1 MVEFRICRTWPGN
14 GVPKGIRII
23 FIPDPGSQE
32 YNSAHLYFGLCRVR
46 LPSASDIGLSH
57 KRAKTKSGLD
67 RSRKGKRGI
76 WVFQTHQALSL
87 HVFPKK
93 QPSLSPS
100 MSLCGNAV
108 SWSCPGDSRVLPRLK
123 GLPPSLLSSFS
134 CHPAEVRYTYIKVH
148 YCIFLTTSLLD

>member
-93 QPSLSPS
+93 TTFPLSLYVTMWQCCLLVLSRGLQSAPASQGPSTVSPFFFL
-100 MSLCGNAV
+100 M
-108 SWSCPGDSRVLPRLK
+108 
-123 GLPPSLLSSFS
+123 PPSRSTL
-134 CHPAEVRYTYIKVH
+134 HVH
-148 YCIFLTTSLLD
+148 